1 MGQASVPA
9 LVEGLVL
16 ELVLVS
22 VLVSVPEWVLVS
34 VQELDQG
41 LVLEWERV

>member
-1 MGQASVPA
+1 MGQASVPV
-9 LVEGLVL
+9 LVQGLVL